1 MKIGL
6 DIDVVEIN
14 SYSHSFIFLIL
25 GGKRKFSFVFSIKK
39 LHFLNLNNIL
49 RYNSSTFVLLISS
62 FKLI

>member
-25 GGKRKFSFVFSIKK
+25 GGKRK